1 MKALVLTAPNEFSI
15 EEVEKPTPAH
25 QEVLCRVR
33 AITICGTDAHL
44 LRGDYP
50 GFWPPSYPFIP
61 GHEWAGE
68 VVELGDGAGS
78 VGFAVGDRVAG
89 TSHDA
94 CGYCKKCVE
103 GRYNLCENY
112 GNTDVHRQYG
122 HNWQGAFAEYVVHG
136 IKSVFHLPDELSF
149 HEGALLDP
157 ASIALHTA
165 ERGNISSGD
174 TVVVLGPGPVGLLAA
189 DAARAVGAGRV
200 IVVGRGRRLEKAAE
214 LGFEI
219 VDYSAVN
226 PVDVVR
232 AMTDGI
238 GPDVAL
244 ECAGVPD
251 SYRWAIAMLHKGGR
265 CASVGIPV
273 DDVTLG
279 LQDLV
284 LYEKELVGVRATAGG
299 MRRAIPFVVDGRI
312 RVNELHTHTFPLD
325 EFQTAID
332 TFNERRDGALKVIIE
347 P

>member
-1 MKALVLTAPNEFSI
+1 MKALVLTAPNEFSVV
-15 EEVEKPTPAH
+15 EVENPRPGH

-68 VVELGDGAGS
+68 VVELGEGAGS
-78 VGFAVGDRVAG
+78 LGFAIGDRVAG

-122 HNWQGAFAEYVVHG
+122 HNWQGAFAEFVVHG
-136 IKSVFHLPDELSF
+136 VKSVFHLPDGLSF

-174 TVVVLGPGPVGLLAA
+174 TVVVLGPGPLGLLAS
-189 DAARAVGAGRV
+189 DAARALGAGRL
-200 IVVGRGRRLEKAAE
+200 IVVGRGQRLEKAAE
-214 LGFEI
+214 LGHET
-219 VDYSAVN
+219 VDYTEVE
-226 PVDVVR
+226 PVEAIR
-232 AMTDGI
+232 AMTDGV

-244 ECAGVPD
+244 DCAGVPD

-273 DDVTLG
+273 DDVTLN

-299 MRRAIPFVVDGRI
+299 MRRVMPLVADGRI

-325 EFQTAID
+325 DFQTAID

>member
-15 EEVEKPTPAH
+15 REVETPTPGPK
-25 QEVLCRVR
+25 EVLCRVK

-44 LRGDYP
+44 IAGDYP
-50 GFWPPSYPFIP
+50 GFWPPTYPFIP

-68 VVELGDGAGS
+68 IAELGPGAAS
-78 VGFAVGDRVAG
+78 LGFAIGDRVAG

-94 CGYCKKCVE
+94 CGFCKKCVE

-112 GNTDVHRQYG
+112 GNTEVHRQYG

-136 IKSVFHLPDELSF
+136 VKSVFRLPDKLTF

-157 ASIALHTA
+157 AAIALHTA
-165 ERGNISSGD
+165 ERGNIKSGD
-174 TVVVLGPGPVGLLAA
+174 TVVVLGPGPVGLLTC
-189 DAARAVGAGRV
+189 DAARTLGAGRV
-200 IVVGRGRRLEKAAE
+200 IVIGRGGRLQKAAE
-214 LGFEI
+214 LGYEI
-219 VDYSAVN
+219 VDYTTSD
-226 PVDVVR
+226 PVETLK
-232 AMTDGI
+232 AMTEGI

-244 ECAGVPD
+244 DCAGVPD
-251 SYRWAIAMLHKGGR
+251 TYRWALAMLHKGGR

-273 DDVTLG
+273 EDVTLS

-299 MRRAIPFVVDGRI
+299 MRRVMPLVADGRI
-312 RVNELHTHTFPLD
+312 RVNALHTHTFPLE
-325 EFQTAID
+325 EFATALD
-332 TFNERRDGALKVIIE
+332 TFNRRRDGALKVIIE

>member
-1 MKALVLTAPNEFSI
+1 MKALVLTAPNDFSVV
-15 EEVEKPTPAH
+15 EVENPRPGH

-68 VVELGDGAGS
+68 VVELGEGAGS
-78 VGFAVGDRVAG
+78 LGFAIGDRVAG

-122 HNWQGAFAEYVVHG
+122 HNWQGAFAEFVVHG
-136 IKSVFHLPDELSF
+136 VKSVFHLPDGLSF

-174 TVVVLGPGPVGLLAA
+174 TVVVLGPGPLGLLAS
-189 DAARAVGAGRV
+189 DAARALGAGRL
-200 IVVGRGRRLEKAAE
+200 IVVGRGQRLEKAAE
-214 LGFEI
+214 LGHET
-219 VDYSAVN
+219 VDYTEVE
-226 PVDVVR
+226 PVEAIR
-232 AMTDGI
+232 AMTDGV
-238 GPDVAL
+238 GSDVAL
-244 ECAGVPD
+244 DCAGVPD

-273 DDVTLG
+273 DDVTLN

-299 MRRAIPFVVDGRI
+299 MRRVMPLVADGRI

-325 EFQTAID
+325 DFQTAID

>member
-15 EEVEKPTPAH
+15 EEVDKPVPGA
-25 QEVLCRVR
+25 QEVLCRVK
-33 AITICGTDAHL
+33 AVTICGTDAHL

-50 GFWPPSYPFIP
+50 DFWPPEYPFIP

-68 VVELGDGAGS
+68 VCELGEGAAAL
-78 VGFAVGDRVAG
+78 GFSIGDRVAG

-94 CGYCKKCVE
+94 CGFCKKCVE

-136 IKSVFHLPDELSF
+136 VKSVFQLPDELSF
-149 HEGALLDP
+149 HQAALLDP
-157 ASIALHTA
+157 AAIALHTA

-174 TVVVLGPGPVGLLAA
+174 TVAVLGPGPVGLLAG
-189 DAARAVGAGRV
+189 DAARALGAGRV
-200 IVVGRGRRLEKAAE
+200 IVVGRGERLSRAAE
-214 LGFEI
+214 LGFET
-219 VDYSAVN
+219 VDYETDE
-226 PVDVVR
+226 PVAAVR
-232 AMTDGI
+232 AITDNI

-244 ECAGVPD
+244 DCAGTPD
-251 SYRWAIAMLHKGGR
+251 SYRWALAMLHKGGR

-273 DDVTLG
+273 EDVLLS
-279 LQDLV
+279 LQELV

-299 MRRAIPFVVDGRI
+299 MRRAMPLVSDGRI
-312 RVNELHTHTFPLD
+312 RVDELHTHTFSLD
-325 EFQTAID
+325 DFGEALD
-332 TFNERRDGALKVIIE
+332 TFNERRGGALKVILE

>member
-1 MKALVLTAPNEFSI
+1 MKALVLTGPNEFSI
-15 EEVEKPTPAH
+15 EEVDKPAPGP
-25 QEVLCRVR
+25 QEVLCRVK

-61 GHEWAGE
+61 GHEWAG
-68 VVELGDGAGS
+68 VACELGEGADAL
-78 VGFAVGDRVAG
+78 GFSVGDRVAG

-94 CGYCKKCVE
+94 CGFCKKCVE

-112 GNTDVHRQYG
+112 GNTEVHRQYG

-136 IKSVFHLPDELSF
+136 VKSVFHLPDELNF
-149 HEGALLDP
+149 YEGALLDP
-157 ASIALHTA
+157 AAIALHTA

-174 TVVVLGPGPVGLLAA
+174 TVVVLGPGPVGLLAS
-189 DAARAVGAGRV
+189 DAALTLGAGRV
-200 IVVGRGRRLEKAAE
+200 IVVGRGQRLEKASE
-214 LGFEI
+214 MGYET
-219 VDYSAVN
+219 VDYT
-226 PVDVVR
+226 VDEPIETVR
-232 AMTDGI
+232 GMTDGV

-244 ECAGVPD
+244 DCAGVPD
-251 SYRWAIAMLHKGGR
+251 SYRWALAMLHKGGR

-273 DDVTLG
+273 EDVLLS

-284 LYEKELVGVRATAGG
+284 LHEKELVGVRATAGG
-299 MRRAIPFVVDGRI
+299 MRRVMPLVSDGRI
-312 RVNELHTHTFPLD
+312 RVNLLHTHTFTLD
-325 EFQTAID
+325 EFRTAID

>member
-1 MKALVLTAPNEFSI
+1 MKALVLTAPNEFSV
-15 EEVEKPTPAH
+15 EEVANPEPGH

-50 GFWPPSYPFIP
+50 DFWPPGYPFIP

-68 VVELGDGAGS
+68 VVELGEDAAS
-78 VGFAVGDRVAG
+78 LGFAVGDRVAG

-94 CGYCKKCVE
+94 CGFCQKCVE

-136 IKSVFHLPDELSF
+136 IKSVFHLPDKLSF

-165 ERGNISSGD
+165 ERGNIGSGD
-174 TVVVLGPGPVGLLAA
+174 TVVVLGPGPVGLLAS
-189 DAARAVGAGRV
+189 DAAMALGAGRV
-200 IVVGRGRRLEKAAE
+200 IVVGRGGRLAKTAE
-214 LGFEI
+214 LGFET
-219 VDYSAVN
+219 VDYTEVD
-226 PVDVVR
+226 PVDTVR
-232 AMTDGI
+232 AMTTGL
-238 GPDVAL
+238 GSDVAL
-244 ECAGVPD
+244 DCAGVPD
-251 SYRWAIAMLHKGGR
+251 SYRWAIAMLRKGGR

-273 DDVTLG
+273 DDVTLS

-284 LYEKELVGVRATAGG
+284 LYEKELVGVRATAGE
-299 MRRAIPFVVDGRI
+299 MRRVIPLVADGRI
-312 RVNELHTHTFPLD
+312 RVNELHTHTFTLD
-325 EFQTAID
+325 EFQTALD

>member
-1 MKALVLTAPNEFSI
+1 MKALVLTGPDEFGI
-15 EEVEKPTPAH
+15 EEVDKPVPGP
-25 QEVLCRVR
+25 QEVLCRVK

-50 GFWPPSYPFIP
+50 DFWPPSYPFIP
-61 GHEWAGE
+61 GHEWAG
-68 VVELGDGAGS
+68 VVCELGEGAAAL
-78 VGFAVGDRVAG
+78 GFAVGDRVAG

-94 CGYCKKCVE
+94 CGFCKKCVE

-136 IKSVFHLPDELSF
+136 VKSVFHLPDEMSF

-157 ASIALHTA
+157 AAIALHTA
-165 ERGNISSGD
+165 ERGNIKSGA
-174 TVVVLGPGPVGLLAA
+174 TVVVLGPGPVGLLAC
-189 DAARAVGAGRV
+189 DAAKALGAGRV
-200 IVVGRGRRLEKAAE
+200 IVVGRGERLAKAAE
-214 LGFEI
+214 LGYET
-219 VDYSAVN
+219 VDYAVN
-226 PVDVVR
+226 DPVETVR
-232 AMTDGI
+232 AMTDDI

-244 ECAGVPD
+244 DCAGVAD
-251 SYRWAIAMLHKGGR
+251 SYRWALAMLHKGGR

-273 DDVTLG
+273 EDVTLS

-299 MRRAIPFVVDGRI
+299 MRRAMPLVSDGRI

-325 EFQTAID
+325 EFRTAID

>member
-1 MKALVLTAPNEFSI
+1 MKALVLTAPNEFSVV
-15 EEVEKPTPAH
+15 EVENPRPGH

-44 LRGDYP
+44 LRGDYT

-68 VVELGDGAGS
+68 VVELGEGAGS
-78 VGFAVGDRVAG
+78 LGFAIGDRVAG

-122 HNWQGAFAEYVVHG
+122 HNWQGAFAEFVVHG
-136 IKSVFHLPDELSF
+136 VKSVFHLPDGLSF

-174 TVVVLGPGPVGLLAA
+174 TVVVLGPGPLGLLAS
-189 DAARAVGAGRV
+189 DAARALGAGRL
-200 IVVGRGRRLEKAAE
+200 IVVGRGQRLEKAAE
-214 LGFEI
+214 LGHET
-219 VDYSAVN
+219 VDYTEVE
-226 PVDVVR
+226 PVEAIR
-232 AMTDGI
+232 AMTDGV
-238 GPDVAL
+238 GSDVAL
-244 ECAGVPD
+244 DCAGVPD

-273 DDVTLG
+273 DDVTLN

-299 MRRAIPFVVDGRI
+299 MRRVMPLVADGRI

-325 EFQTAID
+325 DFQTAID

>member
-1 MKALVLTAPNEFSI
+1 MKALVVTAPNEFSV
-15 EEVEKPTPAH
+15 EEVDNPKPGR

-33 AITICGTDAHL
+33 AVTICGTDAHL

-50 GFWPPSYPFIP
+50 DFWPPGYPFIP

-78 VGFAVGDRVAG
+78 LGFAIGDRVAG

-94 CGYCKKCVE
+94 CGFCQKCVE

-112 GNTDVHRQYG
+112 GNMDVHRQYG

-165 ERGNISSGD
+165 NRGGVRPGD
-174 TVVVLGPGPVGLLAA
+174 SVAILGPGPIGLLAA
-189 DAARAVGAGRV
+189 DAARAMGAGRV
-200 IVVGRGRRLEKAAE
+200 IVVGRGDRLATAQEMGAETVDYTAGDPVAAVRAATAE
-214 LGFEI
+214 LG
-219 VDYSAVN
+219 
-226 PVDVVR
+226 VDVVL
-232 AMTDGI
+232 D
-238 GPDVAL
+238 
-244 ECAGVPD
+244 CAGVAD
-251 SYRWAIAMLHKGGR
+251 SFRWAIAMLRKGGR
-265 CASVGIPV
+265 CAAVGIPV
-273 DDVTLG
+273 DEVSLS

-284 LYEKELVGVRATAGG
+284 LYEKELVGVRATAGE
-299 MRRAIPFVVDGRI
+299 MRHVIPLVADGRI

-332 TFNERRDGALKVIIE
+332 TFNERREGALKVIVE